1 MNINT
6 SATINGVAFTNAENY
21 KRVSHLLSLIKAPE
35 FVRPTQS
42 FIKFLQ
48 GCVVNDKD
56 YKFLCVAFD
65 DEYNR
70 VLSNMNDMLD
80 YFEDFPVEL
89 MIGKPFELILNPDQK
104 AVVAS
109 LRPILY
115 AAIEMGLINQ
125 DAQDDLIGIL

>member
-1 MNINT
+1 MNFNT

-42 FIKFLQ
+42 FIKFLKS
-48 GCVVNDKD
+48 CVANDKD
-56 YKFLCVAFD
+56 YKVLCVAFD

-70 VLSNMNDMLD
+70 VIYNMSDMLEID
-80 YFEDFPVEL
+80 DFPVEL
-89 MIGKPFELILNPDQK
+89 MIGKPFELMLDADQK
-104 AVVAS
+104 IIIAS
-109 LRPILY
+109 LLPILY

-125 DAQDDLIGIL
+125 DAQDALIGIL

>member
-1 MNINT
+1 MNINS

-48 GCVVNDKD
+48 SCVTDDKD
-56 YKFLCVAFD
+56 YKVLCVALD

-70 VLSNMNDMLD
+70 VLSNMNDMLGID
-80 YFEDFPVEL
+80 DFTVAL
-89 MIGKPFELILNPDQK
+89 MIGETFELKLNPDQK

-115 AAIEMGLINQ
+115 AAIEIGLINQ
-125 DAQDDLIGIL
+125 DAQDDLVGIL

>member
-1 MNINT
+1 MNFNT

-35 FVRPTQS
+35 FVRPTQR

-48 GCVVNDKD
+48 GCVKNDKD
-56 YKFLCVAFD
+56 YKILCVAFD

-70 VLSNMNDMLD
+70 VIYNMSDMLEID
-80 YFEDFPVEL
+80 DFPVEL
-89 MIGKPFELILNPDQK
+89 MIGKPFELILDADQK
-104 AVVAS
+104 IIIAS
-109 LRPILY
+109 LLPILY

-125 DAQDDLIGIL
+125 DAQDALVGIL

>member
-1 MNINT
+1 MNFNT

-48 GCVVNDKD
+48 DCVKNDKD
-56 YKFLCVAFD
+56 YKILCVAFD

-70 VLSNMNDMLD
+70 VIYNMSDMLEID
-80 YFEDFPVEL
+80 DFPVEL
-89 MIGKPFELILNPDQK
+89 MIGKPFELMLDADQK
-104 AVVAS
+104 IIIAS
-109 LRPILY
+109 LLPILY

-125 DAQDDLIGIL
+125 DAQDALIGVL

>member
-1 MNINT
+1 MNFNT

-21 KRVSHLLSLIKAPE
+21 KRVSNLLSLIKAPE

-48 GCVVNDKD
+48 GCVKNDKD
-56 YKFLCVAFD
+56 YKILCVAFD

-70 VLSNMNDMLD
+70 VIYNMSDMLEID
-80 YFEDFPVEL
+80 DFPVEL
-89 MIGKPFELILNPDQK
+89 MIGKPFELILDADQK
-104 AVVAS
+104 IIIAS
-109 LRPILY
+109 LLPILY

-125 DAQDDLIGIL
+125 DAQDALIGVL

>member
-1 MNINT
+1 MNFNS
-6 SATINGVAFTNAENY
+6 SANINGVSFTNAENY
-21 KRVSHLLSLIKAPE
+21 TRVSHLLSLIKSPD

-42 FIKFLQ
+42 FIKFLKN
-48 GCVVNDKD
+48 CVVNDKD
-56 YKFLCVAFD
+56 YKTLCVAFD

-70 VLSNMNDMLD
+70 VLSNMNEMLELD
-80 YFEDFPVEL
+80 DFPVEL
-89 MIGKPFELILNPDQK
+89 MIGKPFELMLNPDQK
-104 AVVAS
+104 IILTS